1 FSASQAKLYMHVGF
15 SDREFETM
23 LHNAYRS
30 SLLETYYS
38 IAFSFVPMEIPDGI
52 DFDIYSN
59 GKGALPGYL
68 IQLFDTKTN
77 SIRMAYDVH
86 TKTTSEEHVA
96 RFHKMY
102 KNVLNQVLENPQ
114 IQLRDLVLE

>member
-1 FSASQAKLYMHVGF
+1 
-15 SDREFETM
+15 
-23 LHNAYRS
+23 
-30 SLLETYYS
+30 
-38 IAFSFVPMEIPDGI
+38 MEIPEGI